1 MDIGRRDLLLAA
13 ASLAVASAAGRARAA
28 DDRKIGYAI
37 VGLGYY
43 GLNVILPQF
52 VNCQHSRVTALV
64 SGDPAK
70 ARATAARYGV
80 PSARSIPT
88 RPSTRSATIPTSTSS
103 MSSCPIPCTPS
114 TRSAPPRPASM

>member
-13 ASLAVASAAGRARAA
+13 TSLVVASAAGTARAA
-28 DDRKIGYAI
+28 GDRKIGYAI

-52 VNCQHSRVTALV
+52 VNCQHSQVTALV

-70 ARATAARYGV
+70 AESYQC
-80 PSARSIPT
+80 RSPV
-88 RPSTRSATIPTSTSS
+88 
-103 MSSCPIPCTPS
+103 
-114 TRSAPPRPASM
+114 AS